1 MQDFPLA
8 SKVAVAFRGYNT
20 TNIGRT
26 VELLEH
32 PDIGPHLK
40 KRLTVAQEHYADL
53 MGKKVDYFQIL
64 RSGRTSTLE
73 TYTEDL
79 ALIVAIEL
87 AQWDTLIDLLGD
99 QKENIDVVMGY
110 SLGEVTA
117 TIVAGLFTY
126 EDAMKPILTL
136 AADAAELASDVTMG
150 ILFSRGAGLELDK
163 IKQRCEDISSQGNG
177 IIAISTYLS
186 PNTLLL
192 MGQGETIDLFKKT
205 MQDFDFLPKSVHLR
219 KNPNHWPP
227 LHTPI
232 LLQKH
237 LRDRAALILQT
248 TPFQNKEPL
257 YPIISC
263 VTGELAYSKPN
274 ARSIMVD
281 WIDHP
286 QLLWDCVHTMLVMGI
301 EQVLHLGPEPNIFP
315 ATLTRLAENVQSQM
329 NQPNWR
335 SYGMRT
341 ISRWSAQRAWLTN
354 LISRDAVLL
363 RAPHVEQIILEDWLL
378 SPSPEEVEVK

>member
-1 MQDFPLA
+1 MSEFPLA
-8 SKVAVAFRGYNT
+8 SKVAVAFRGYNM
-20 TNIGRT
+20 TNSGRT
-26 VELLEH
+26 AELLDH
-32 PDIGPHLK
+32 PEIAHHLR

-53 MGKKVDYFQIL
+53 TGKQVDYFQIL
-64 RSGRTSTLE
+64 RSGRPSSLE

-79 ALIVAIEL
+79 ALIVSIEL
-87 AQWDTLIDLLGD
+87 AHWDALLDLIGD
-99 QKENIDVVMGY
+99 QKEQIEVVMGY

-117 TIVAGLFTY
+117 TVVSGLFTY

-136 AADAAELASDVTMG
+136 APDAAELAGDVTMG
-150 ILFSRGAGLELDK
+150 ILFSRGPALDLDR

-192 MGQGETIDLFKKT
+192 IGQGETVDLFKKT
-205 MQDFDFLPKSVHLR
+205 MHESDFLPKSVHLR

-248 TPFQNKEPL
+248 TPFQNTKPL
-257 YPIISC
+257 IPVLSC
-263 VTGELAYSKPN
+263 VTGELAYDNPN
-274 ARSIMVD
+274 ARSLMVD
-281 WIDHP
+281 WVDHP

-301 EQVLHLGPEPNIFP
+301 EQVLHLGPEPNIIP

-329 NQPNWR
+329 DQPSWKG
-335 SYGMRT
+335 YGMRT
-341 ISRWSAQRAWLTN
+341 ISRWSARRAWLTN

-363 RAPHVEQIILEDWLL
+363 RSPHVEQIILEDWLL
-378 SPSPEEVEVK
+378 SHCPEEIESS

>member
-1 MQDFPLA
+1 MSDFPLA
-8 SKVAVAFRGYNT
+8 SKVAVAFRGYNM
-20 TNIGRT
+20 TNTGRT
-26 VELLEH
+26 AELLDH
-32 PDIGPHLK
+32 PDVGPYLEQ
-40 KRLTVAQEHYADL
+40 RLTAAQEHYADL
-53 MGKKVDYFQIL
+53 LGEKVDYFQII
-64 RSGRTSTLE
+64 RSGRESTLE

-79 ALIVAIEL
+79 ALIVSVEL
-87 AQWDTLIDLLGD
+87 AQWDALVNLYGVQNDDI
-99 QKENIDVVMGY
+99 EVVMGY

-117 TIVAGLFTY
+117 TIVSGLFTY

-136 AADAAELASDVTMG
+136 SADAAALADDVTMG
-150 ILFSRGAGLELDK
+150 ILFSRGAGLELEK
-163 IKQRCEDISSQGNG
+163 IEERCEDISSCGNG

-186 PNTLLL
+186 PNTILL
-192 MGQGETIDLFKKT
+192 MGQGETVDLFKKT
-205 MQDFDFLPKSVHLR
+205 MHESDFLPKSVHLR

-248 TPFQNKEPL
+248 TPFQNKEPQI
-257 YPIISC
+257 PILSC
-263 VTGELAYSKPN
+263 VTGELAYVKPN
-274 ARSIMVD
+274 GRSMMVD

-329 NQPNWR
+329 DQPSWR
-335 SYGMRT
+335 GYGMRA
-341 ISRWSAQRAWLTN
+341 ISRWSARRAWLTN

-363 RAPHVEQIILEDWLL
+363 RAPHVEQITLEDWLL
-378 SPSPEEVEVK
+378 SSTPASVAAK